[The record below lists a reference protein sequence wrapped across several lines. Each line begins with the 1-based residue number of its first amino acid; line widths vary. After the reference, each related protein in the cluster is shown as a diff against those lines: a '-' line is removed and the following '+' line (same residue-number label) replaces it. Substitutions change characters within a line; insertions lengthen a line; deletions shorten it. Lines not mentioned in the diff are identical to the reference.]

1 MPAESNFARAV
12 LTAVLLT
19 AAIPPVAAQWADIP
33 NTGPTTKD
41 GKPDLSAPTP
51 RAPDG
56 KPDLGGVWMMNAKG
70 FSEGLA
76 DYVDGG
82 LPLQLWAQALTDERG
97 ANGAGRVPTARCL
110 PPGIPMLASST
121 IAHPLKIVQQQ
132 SLVVMMYEY
141 FGEFRQVF
149 LDGRSLPHE
158 PNPTWLGYSV
168 GRWDG
173 DKLTVDSTGFNGK
186 FWLDTPGNPATD
198 ALHITERYQRP
209 DYGHLELQMTIDDR
223 QAYTK
228 PWTFTMRMHLITDG
242 DLYEYVCNENERD
255 GAHNR

>member
-1 MPAESNFARAV
+1 MPAERNLSSAV
-12 LTAVLLT
+12 LAAVLLIAT
-19 AAIPPVAAQWADIP
+19 IPPVIAQWDNIP
-33 NTGPTTKD
+33 NKGPKTKD
-41 GKPDLSAPTP
+41 GKPDMSAPTP

-56 KPDLGGVWMMNAKG
+56 KPDLNGVWMMDAKG
-70 FSEGLA
+70 FSEGLG

-97 ANGAGRVPTARCL
+97 ANGAAGTPTARCL
-110 PPGIPMLASST
+110 SPGIPMLASST
-121 IAHPLKIVQQQ
+121 IAHPIKIVQQQ
-132 SLVVMMYEY
+132 SLVVILYEY

-168 GRWDG
+168 GRWDA
-173 DKLTVDSTGFNGK
+173 DKLIIDSAGFNGK
-186 FWLDTPGNPATD
+186 IWLDTPGDPATD

-223 QAYTK
+223 QAYTR
-228 PWTFTMRMHLITDG
+228 PWTVTMRMHLVTDA

-255 GAHNR
+255 AAHTR